1 MLIITHGLSLINTLA
16 NMFQAYLFTHTIT
29 LGEFYLKIYCTSPY
43 IYKVTLSRKGFDN
56 TKYSLI
62 PNL

>member
-29 LGEFYLKIYCTSPY
+29 LGEFSFI
-43 IYKVTLSRKGFDN
+43 
-56 TKYSLI
+56 
-62 PNL
+62 